1 MANHKKAKAGKQKAA
16 TAIGKSSLSK
26 INHIV
31 VVMLENRS
39 FDHMLGFLYQA
50 SNNVSPLG
58 QPFEGLK
65 GNETNADTSGKAV
78 AVFPIKPSAPH
89 AYLMPGANPGEGYLN
104 TNSELFG
111 TQDAPS
117 PIAPA
122 SNNGFV
128 TNFAYTLGWE
138 GKDPG
143 SVIAGTQPSA
153 IMGMY
158 TPATLP
164 ILSKLATGYA
174 VCDHWYASAPTETF
188 PNRAFVSQA
197 TSQGFVQDKSC
208 SVFTAP
214 SIFTALAKKSK
225 TWSVYGYDAPPLM
238 RGSVADI
245 AHAPESQ
252 FGEFADFQKA
262 AKSGNLANYVFLEPQ
277 WGTTGNS
284 QHPNYDVSK
293 GEQFLHDV
301 YYALFGTQ
309 VWNQTLLIITY
320 DEHGGCYDHVPPPEN
335 AIPPDNSA
343 GELDFDFKRFG
354 VRVPTVLVSP
364 LIAAGTVFRTK
375 SATPFDHT
383 SILATVEAR
392 FGVPALT
399 KRDAAAPNV
408 GGVLTLQKLRTD
420 DPLSGVKVP
429 TSTVPP
435 PLSAKPDKFEAAI
448 AEHAQDLPLHDPT
461 GNGHHHVA
469 PVFAT
474 GEAAKEY
481 ARQRYQQYA
490 QERKSGKKPRVA

>member
-1 MANHKKAKAGKQKAA
+1 MAAAK
-16 TAIGKSSLSK
+16 SLLSK
-26 INHIV
+26 VNHIV

-39 FDHMLGFLYQA
+39 FDHMLGFLYQ
-50 SNNVSPLG
+50 SKKNVSPLG
-58 QPFEGLK
+58 QSFEGLTGK
-65 GNETNADTSGKAV
+65 ESNPDTTGKAI
-78 AVFPIKPSAPH
+78 AVFPIQPTDPH
-89 AYLMPGANPGEGYLN
+89 VYLQPGADPGEGYLN
-104 TNSELFG
+104 TNSQLFG

-117 PIAPA
+117 PMVPA

-128 TNFAYTLGWE
+128 SNFAYALGWE
-138 GKDPG
+138 GKVPG
-143 SVIAGTQPSA
+143 GVVVGTQPSH

-164 ILSKLATGYA
+164 VLSRLAAGYA
-174 VCDHWYASAPTETF
+174 VCDHWYASVPTGTF
-188 PNRAFVSQA
+188 PNRAFVAMA
-197 TSQGFVQDKSC
+197 TSQGFVQDESC
-208 SVFTAP
+208 SLYTAP
-214 SIFTALAKKSK
+214 SIFPALSKKSAN
-225 TWSVYGYDAPPLM
+225 WSVYGYDAPPMM

-277 WGTTGNS
+277 WGSSGNS
-284 QHPNYDVSK
+284 QHPNCDVSK
-293 GEQFLHDV
+293 GEQFLHDI
-301 YYALFGTQ
+301 YYSLIGTP

-335 AIPPDNSA
+335 ATPPDNSA
-343 GELDFDFKRFG
+343 GELGFDFKRFG

-364 LIAAGTVFRTK
+364 LIAAGTALRAK

-383 SILATVEAR
+383 SILATLEER
-392 FGVPALT
+392 FGVPSLT

-408 GGVLTLQKLRTD
+408 GAVLTLQKARTD

-429 TSTVPP
+429 TSVVHPP
-435 PLSAKPDKFEAAI
+435 VSSKPDKFEMAI
-448 AEHAQDLPLHDPT
+448 AASAENLPIHDAT

-469 PVFAT
+469 PVFET

-481 ARQRYQQYA
+481 ARQRYRQYA
-490 QERKSGKKPRVA
+490 QQRGSTKKKPPVA